1 MEQTTDEI
9 KRLQGCINDL
19 ISIQALP
26 AIWSGQES
34 SQIVSTLFDVL
45 VRVLRLD
52 FAYAWLSTSIYGSPV
67 EMIRLGQRRTAEV
80 RAVEVGR
87 AFAGRL
93 TGDRPYAPFM
103 MPNPIGEGE
112 VSVAPLRLWLQ
123 DEVGVLVAGST
134 RVDFPTEIEMLLLR
148 VAANQAAIGL
158 REAQEIVEHKRAE
171 EELEQRVV
179 ERTGQLIA
187 LNEDLNS
194 EIIERERA
202 EEALH
207 ENEQRLRAILENS
220 PAIIF
225 LKDNDGRYL
234 ECNPPFEKL
243 CGLSR
248 DQIIGKS
255 DWELFPREQAAQF
268 CSNDVE
274 VLKAGRPMEFEETA
288 LHLDGP
294 HTSIVSMFPL
304 RDREGHTYAIGGI
317 VTDITERKRV
327 EKVLQESEERFRLMV
342 EGVKEYAIFMLDP
355 EGRVTSWNAGA
366 ERIKGYREEEILGK
380 HFSLFFPPEEIA
392 KGSPE
397 RQLRL
402 AAAAD
407 RIEDEGWRVRKD
419 GTPFLANIII
429 TAIRDEKGKLI
440 GFSKVISDVTER
452 RRVEEELHTAR
463 EELARTSRVVTM
475 GELTASIAH
484 EVNQPLTAVV
494 TNADAGLR
502 WLAGATPNL
511 EEARAALV
519 RIRRD
524 GNRASDVITRIRMLV
539 RKTGTEKEM
548 LEMNEVIQETVALA
562 QGEVRRKG
570 VALRTELA
578 GDLPLV
584 QGDRVQLQQ
593 VMLNLIM
600 NGMEAMSAVADRP
613 RELDISTWKDQVD
626 KIRVTVKDVGV
637 GLEPPSVERVFEAFY
652 TTKPQGI
659 GIGLSISRS
668 IIEAHNGR
676 LWATRNDG
684 PGATFQFTLPIYDAA
699 AE

>member
-34 SQIVSTLFDVL
+34 SQIVGTLLDVL
-45 VRVLRLD
+45 VRILRLD
-52 FAYAWLSTSIYGSPV
+52 FAYVWLSTSIHGSPI
-67 EMIRLGQRRTAEV
+67 EMIRLAQRRTPEV
-80 RAVEVGR
+80 QAAEVGR
-87 AFAGRL
+87 AFAGWL
-93 TGDRPYAPFM
+93 TDDPPTPPFVA
-103 MPNPIGEGE
+103 PNPIGEGN
-112 VSVAPLRLWLQ
+112 VSMAPFRLGLQ
-123 DEVGVLVAGST
+123 DETGILVAAS
-134 RVDFPTEIEMLLLR
+134 RRSDFPTAIELILLR
-148 VAANQAAIGL
+148 AALNQAVIGL
-158 REAQEIVEHKRAE
+158 QEARLLSEQRRAAD
-171 EELEQRVV
+171 ELEERVV

-187 LNEDLNS
+187 LNEDVKS

-202 EEALH
+202 EAALH

-234 ECNPPFEKL
+234 DCNPPFEKL
-243 CGLSR
+243 CGLRR

-255 DWELFPREQAAQF
+255 DWELFPREQATQF
-268 CSNDVE
+268 CSNDLE
-274 VLKAGRPMEFEETA
+274 VLMAGRAMEFEETA
-288 LHLDGP
+288 LHSDGP
-294 HTSIVSMFPL
+294 HTSLVSKFPL
-304 RDREGHTYAIGGI
+304 RDREGHVYALGGI
-317 VTDITERKRV
+317 VTDITERKR
-327 EKVLQESEERFRLMV
+327 
-342 EGVKEYAIFMLDP
+342 A
-355 EGRVTSWNAGA
+355 
-366 ERIKGYREEEILGK
+366 
-380 HFSLFFPPEEIA
+380 
-392 KGSPE
+392 
-397 RQLRL
+397 
-402 AAAAD
+402 
-407 RIEDEGWRVRKD
+407 
-419 GTPFLANIII
+419 
-429 TAIRDEKGKLI
+429 
-440 GFSKVISDVTER
+440 
-452 RRVEEELHTAR
+452 EEELHTAR
-463 EELARTSRVVTM
+463 EELARVSRVVTV
-475 GELTASIAH
+475 GELATSIAH
-484 EVNQPLTAVV
+484 EVNQPLTAVA
-494 TNADAGLR
+494 TNADAALR

-511 EEARAALV
+511 EEVREALG

-524 GNRASDVITRIRMLV
+524 GNRASDVIARIRMLV
-539 RKTGTEKEM
+539 RKTGTEKEK
-548 LEMNEVIQETVALA
+548 LDMNEVIQETVALA
-562 QGEVRRKG
+562 QGEVRRNG

-584 QGDRVQLQQ
+584 LGDRVQLQQ
-593 VMLNLIM
+593 VVLNLIM

-637 GLEPPSVERVFEAFY
+637 GLEPPSVERVFDAFY

-676 LWATRNDG
+676 LWAARNDG